1 MSAQEC
7 EAFMFS
13 FGKSSYET
21 KLLNLLQFKFFI
33 TARRNKIL
41 AKWAGGR
48 LGYKESALNK
58 YIRSII
64 LFYLTVPSDQKVIDR
79 ILSDFKK
86 AGIKM
91 TEEIIKQKI
100 KVIEERIKAKR
111 GTKYID

>member
-1 MSAQEC
+1 
-7 EAFMFS
+7 MFS

-21 KLLNLLQFKFFI
+21 KLLNLLQSRFFI

-48 LGYKESALNK
+48 LGYKDHALNK

-64 LFYLTVPSDQKVIDR
+64 LSYLTVPNDRKMIDR

-86 AGIKM
+86 VGIKM
-91 TEEIIKQKI
+91 TKETISQKI
-100 KVIEERIKAKR
+100 EAIEERIKAKR